1 MVRFGKAMIIAA
13 LAAGTAQGA
22 LAQQAAGTSQPDALA
37 KAFGARETVINGSLS
52 ADGQKIALIAAGPGR
67 TTRAYVLDAKE
78 GAEPVAIA
86 NTDGKPNYLSRC
98 DWVGTDRLACQ
109 IYGEQRYNDDVYGAS
124 NMFAVDAN
132 GGNAKLLSQ
141 RRGANALNVDFRGGT
156 IVDLLP
162 AEDGQILMT
171 RSYVP
176 EAKIGSLVEKKLDGL
191 GVDRIDTRS
200 GSGKRIEQPQALA
213 VDYISDG
220 HGVIRVMGLQQN
232 KGSGYAK
239 GTYKFLYRPIG
250 KTGWSDLS
258 VYDTQDR
265 SGFYPLAVDTDRNVA
280 YGFER
285 TNGRN
290 AVVTMALDG
299 SFQKTVLFSHP
310 RVDVGGL
317 IRVGR
322 DRRVVG
328 VSYSDEFGETV
339 YFDDTVKSLV
349 ASLGKAL
356 GGKAA
361 HISDMSKDGN
371 RVLLWAG
378 SDVDPGQYYLFDR
391 AARKLSPVMPDRP
404 ELAGRTLAVMKTIS
418 YKAGDGTMIPAYLT
432 LPPGKESARGL
443 PAIVMPHGGPESRD
457 EWGFDWM
464 VQYFAARG
472 FAVIQPQFRGSYGF
486 GESWI
491 LNNGFKSWRTA
502 IGDVVDSGRWLVA
515 QGIAD
520 ATKLTI
526 FGWSYGGYAALQ
538 AQAVDP
544 ALFKAVVAVAPVTD
558 LGDMSRRRRF
568 WADFFLQQNY
578 LGSGKLAEEA
588 SPASHAAEFRAPV
601 LMFHGTDD
609 GNVDISQARIM
620 QGKLQGAGKRSRLV
634 VYDGLAHSLNDSD
647 ARADML
653 QQSADFLLAAG
664 K

>member
-1 MVRFGKAMIIAA
+1 MIRFDKAMMVAL

-22 LAQQAAGTSQPDALA
+22 LAQTQPDDLA
-37 KAFGARETVINGSLS
+37 KAFGARETVIDGSLS

-78 GAEPVAIA
+78 GAEPVVIA

-124 NMFAVDAN
+124 NMFAVDAS

-200 GSGKRIEQPQALA
+200 GSSKRIEQPQTLA
-213 VDYISDG
+213 VAYISDG
-220 HGVIRVMGLQQN
+220 HGAIRVMGIQEN

-250 KTGWSDLS
+250 RSGWSDLS
-258 VYDTQDR
+258 VYDTRDR
-265 SGFYPLAVDTDRNVA
+265 SGFYPLAVDADKNIA

-299 SFQKTVLFSHP
+299 SLEKTVLFSHP
-310 RVDVGGL
+310 RVDVDGL
-317 IRVGR
+317 VRVGR

-328 VSYSDEFGETV
+328 VSYSDEYNETV
-339 YFDDTVKSLV
+339 YFDDKIKSLV
-349 ASLGKAL
+349 ASLGRAL
-356 GGKAA
+356 GGKTA

-432 LPPGKESARGL
+432 LPPGKESAKGL
-443 PAIVMPHGGPESRD
+443 HAIVMPHGGPESRD

-491 LNNGFKSWRTA
+491 LSNGFKSWRTA

-520 ATKLTI
+520 PAKLTI

-538 AQAVDP
+538 AQAIDP

-568 WADFFLQQNY
+568 WGDFFLQQDY
-578 LGSGKLAEEA
+578 LGSGKLAEQA
-588 SPASHAAEFRAPV
+588 SPANHAAEFRAPV

-609 GNVDISQARIM
+609 GNVDISQAKIM
-620 QGKLQGAGKRSRLV
+620 QGKLEGAGKRSQLV
-634 VYDGLAHSLNDSD
+634 IYDGLTHSLNDSD